1 MQGWIHWKRGI
12 RGELGP
18 MLALAGPVVLAELGW
33 MSMGI
38 VDTMFVGRLGA
49 EAIGAVSLGNA
60 LFFAASIFGIGL
72 LLGLDTLVS
81 QSFGAK
87 RLDECHAWF
96 VQSIYLVLLI
106 GPAVMLVLLGC
117 EPLLGRMGAHPAVLA
132 GALPFLRATTWGTV
146 PLFFYAALR
155 RYLQGMGLV
164 RPVMFAFLSAN
175 LINAVGDWLL
185 IDGHLGLPAMGVAG
199 SGWATTIS
207 RAYMAG
213 VLAAYAAYH
222 DLRHR
227 TGLFGASFRPRAA
240 RLWRLLRLG
249 VPAALHATLEVG
261 VFAAAT
267 MLAGTLDPAALAAHH
282 IVLDVSS
289 VTFMI
294 PLGLASAGAVRVGQA
309 LGRGE
314 PAAAGRAGWTA
325 LVLGVGFMAASG
337 TVMALVPGV
346 LASLFTTDP
355 DVIGRASTLMLV
367 AAAFQLFDGLQ
378 GVSTGTMRGA
388 GDTHTPMVVN
398 LVAHW
403 VIGLPLG
410 YLLGFIF
417 GYGVVGLW
425 VGLALG
431 LGSSGLYLL
440 RAWFRR
446 AGALAR
452 GEHGAHAAAE
462 PAA

>member
-60 LFFAASIFGIGL
+60 LFFAVSIFGIGL

-81 QSFGAK
+81 QSYGAK
-87 RLDECHAWF
+87 RLDECHLWLI
-96 VQSIYLVLLI
+96 QSVYFVLLI
-106 GPAVMLVLLGC
+106 GPAVMLLLFGC
-117 EPLLGRMGAHPAVLA
+117 ESLLARIGAHPAVLA

-146 PLFFYAALR
+146 PLFLYAAFR

-164 RPVMFAFLSAN
+164 RPVMFAILSAN
-175 LINAVGDWLL
+175 LINVLGDWLL
-185 IDGHLGLPAMGVAG
+185 IDGRLGFPAMGVAG

-207 RAYMAG
+207 RIYMAG
-213 VLAAYAAYH
+213 TLIAYAAYH
-222 DLRHR
+222 GWSRR
-227 TGLFGASFRPRAA
+227 TGLFAVSFRPQAE
-240 RLWRLLRLG
+240 RLWRLVVLG
-249 VPAALHATLEVG
+249 VPAAIHATLEVG

-267 MLAGTLDPAALAAHH
+267 MLAGTLEPAALAAHH
-282 IVLDVSS
+282 IVLDVAS

-325 LVLGVGFMAASG
+325 LVLGASFMAASG
-337 TVMALVPGV
+337 TLMALVPGV
-346 LASLFTTDP
+346 LASLFTTDSA
-355 DVIGRASTLMLV
+355 VIGRASTLMLV

-388 GDTHTPMVVN
+388 GDTHTPMVAN
-398 LVAHW
+398 LIAHW

-417 GYGVVGLW
+417 GYGIVGLW
-425 VGLALG
+425 IGLAMG
-431 LGSSGLYLL
+431 LGASGLYLL
-440 RAWFRR
+440 RAWWRR

-452 GEHGAHAAAE
+452 EGHEAQAAAT
-462 PAA
+462 AA